1 MLVGGGH
8 AHVLVLKRFGMRP
21 IPGVRL
27 TLIAREIDAPY
38 SGMLPGFVAGHYS
51 REQCHIDLRR
61 LASFAGARLYHDEAA
76 GLDLGAKE
84 VLCSSRPPVRYDVVS
99 IDIGSRPR
107 QDDVAGALLY
117 ATPVKPIDGLIG
129 RWTQLVGRVLS
140 RDGPTRVGVVG
151 GGAAGV
157 ELALAIQ
164 FRLRKELEAAG
175 RDARLVHIGLV
186 TMAGILPT
194 YAPKVRQKLM
204 RILNQRKVNLYA
216 NREVVEVKPGRLL
229 CASGAELPFDE
240 ILWVTQAGAASWL
253 RESGLDCDH
262 DGFVKVRDTL
272 QTVTDPAVFAAG
284 DVANMVGHSRPKAG
298 VFAVRQG
305 KPLAENLRRL
315 LLGDPPRPFRPQDRF
330 LSIISVGNR
339 YAIAS
344 RWGWAIEGAAV
355 WRLKDRIDRR
365 FMKQFDD
372 LPEMVEEQS
381 AAPTPRL
388 AGPEAL
394 KELSVLTGRCGGCGA
409 KVGHTVLARVVSRL
423 HPSGSK
429 DVLIGLDAPDD
440 AAVVRVP
447 QGKLMLHTV
456 DFFRSMIDDPYIFGQ
471 IAANHS
477 LGDIFAMGAEP
488 QTALAIAVV
497 PYGLEAK
504 MEDDLFQMMSGA
516 LRILDGAGAAL
527 VGGHTSEGAE
537 LALGFAINGTATE
550 GSLLRK
556 GPLECGN
563 MLVLTKPIG
572 TGTLFAANMRHQAKG
587 RWIETALSSMLLS
600 SREAARCLQ
609 RFQATACTDVTGFG
623 LIGHL
628 VEMIN
633 QSDVDVALN
642 LSAVPFLDGALDTV
656 AAGIF
661 SSLQPQNIRLRRA
674 IESSDRVSADPRFP
688 LLFDPQTAGG
698 LLAAV
703 PGDRA
708 AACVMELQAL
718 GYPAAAIIGQVL
730 PRSEQLA
737 RVTIRSS
744 GVICGDFI
752 DHQES

>member
-1 MLVGGGH
+1 MKSNSAAIVKDLVLVGGGH
-8 AHVLVLKRFGMRP
+8 AHVLVLKRFGMQP

-27 TLIAREIDAPY
+27 TLIARDIDAPY
-38 SGMLPGFVAGHYS
+38 SGMLPGFISGHYS

-61 LASFAGARLYHDEAA
+61 LASFAGARLYHDEAT
-76 GLDLGAKE
+76 GLDRGNKQ
-84 VLCSSRPPVRYDVVS
+84 VLCSSRPPVHYDVVS

-107 QDDVAGALLY
+107 QGEVPGALTY
-117 ATPVKPIDGLIG
+117 ATAVKPIDRLIG
-129 RWTQLVGRVLS
+129 HWEQLVERVLG
-140 RDGPTRVGVVG
+140 RDGPTRVAVVG

-157 ELALAIQ
+157 ELALAVH
-164 FRLRKELEAAG
+164 FRLREEAAAGG
-175 RDARLVHIGLV
+175 RDSGLVNVALV
-186 TMAGILPT
+186 TMGNILPT
-194 YAPKVRQKLM
+194 YAPEVRDILM
-204 RILNQRKVNLYA
+204 RILKERKVTPRVD
-216 NREVVEVKPGRLL
+216 REVIEVKPGRLL
-229 CASGAELPFDE
+229 CANGEEMPFDE
-240 ILWVTQAGAASWL
+240 ILWVTQAGAAPWL
-253 RESGLDCDH
+253 HASGLECDN

-272 QTVTDPAVFAAG
+272 QSVTDSAVFAAG
-284 DVANMVGHSRPKAG
+284 DVASMEGHPRPKAG

-305 KPLAENLRRL
+305 KPLAENLRRV
-315 LLGDPPRPFRPQDRF
+315 LLGRPPRAFRPQKQF
-330 LSIISVGNR
+330 LSLISAGSR

-344 RWGWAIEGAAV
+344 RRGWAIEGAAM
-355 WRLKDRIDRR
+355 WRLKDWIDRR

-372 LPEMVEEQS
+372 LPEMAEAP
-381 AAPTPRL
+381 AAALTPGL

-394 KELSVLTGRCGGCGA
+394 RELSVMASRCGGCGA
-409 KVGHTVLARVVSRL
+409 KVGHTVLARVVGRL
-423 HPSGSK
+423 RPGVSK

-447 QGKLMLHTV
+447 EGKVMVHTV

-488 QTALAIAVV
+488 QTALAIATV
-497 PYGLEAK
+497 PYGLEEK

-516 LRILDGAGAAL
+516 LRVLDGAGAAL

-537 LALGFAINGTATE
+537 LGLGFAVNGTAAE
-550 GSLLRK
+550 EALLRK
-556 GPLECGN
+556 GPMASGE

-572 TGTLFAANMRHQAKG
+572 TGTLFAADMRHKAKG
-587 RWIETALSSMLLS
+587 RWIETALDSMLLS

-628 VEMIN
+628 VEMIK
-633 QSDVDVALN
+633 QSDVDVALD
-642 LSAVPFLDGALDTV
+642 LSAIPFLDGALDTV

-674 IESSDRVSADPRFP
+674 IENHERISTDPRFP

-708 AACVMELQAL
+708 AACVAELKSL
-718 GYPAAAIIGQVL
+718 GYSTAAVIGRVL
-730 PRSEQLA
+730 PRSERLA
-737 RVTIRSS
+737 PVTILS
-744 GVICGDFI
+744 
-752 DHQES
+752 

>member
-1 MLVGGGH
+1 MNSNTATIVKDLVLIGGGH

-27 TLIAREIDAPY
+27 TLIARDIDAPY
-38 SGMLPGFVAGHYS
+38 SGMLPGFVSGHYA

-76 GLDLGAKE
+76 GLDLSAKH

-107 QDDVAGALLY
+107 QDEVPGASLY
-117 ATPVKPIDGLIG
+117 ATAVKPIDRLIG
-129 RWTQLVGRVLS
+129 SWEQMLERVLS

-157 ELALAIQ
+157 ELTLAIQ
-164 FRLRKELEAAG
+164 FRLRKEVAKAG
-175 RDARLVHIGLV
+175 RDPGLVNVGLV
-186 TMAGILPT
+186 TMGEILPT
-194 YAPKVRQKLM
+194 YAPKVRHILM
-204 RILNQRKVNLYA
+204 RILKERNVTLYID
-216 NREVVEVKPGRLL
+216 REVVEVKPGRLL
-229 CASGAELPFDE
+229 CANGGEMPFDE
-240 ILWVTQAGAASWL
+240 ILWVTQAGAAPWL
-253 RESGLDCDH
+253 RASGLECDRG
-262 DGFVKVRDTL
+262 GFVKVRDTL
-272 QTVTDPAVFAAG
+272 QTVTDSTVFAAG
-284 DVANMVGHSRPKAG
+284 DVADMVGHPRPKAG

-305 KPLAENLRRL
+305 KPLADNLRRV
-315 LLGDPPRPFRPQDRF
+315 LLGKPPRSFRPQRRF
-330 LSIISVGNR
+330 LSLISAGNR

-344 RWGWAIEGAAV
+344 RWGWALEGVAM
-355 WRLKDRIDRR
+355 WRLKDWIDRR

-372 LPEMVEEQS
+372 LPEMVE
-381 AAPTPRL
+381 APTAALEPGL

-394 KELSVLTGRCGGCGA
+394 KELSVMASRCGGCGA
-409 KVGHTVLARVVSRL
+409 KVGHTVLSRVIGRL
-423 HPSGSK
+423 RPSISK

-447 QGKLMLHTV
+447 EGKVMVHTV
-456 DFFRSMIDDPYIFGQ
+456 DFFRRMIDDPYVFGQ

-477 LGDIFAMGAEP
+477 LGDIFAMGAVP
-488 QTALAIAVV
+488 QTALAIATV

-516 LRILDGAGAAL
+516 LRVLEGAGAAL

-537 LALGFAINGTATE
+537 LGLGFAVNGTASE
-550 GSLLRK
+550 DALLRK
-556 GPLECGN
+556 GPMAPGD

-572 TGTLFAANMRHQAKG
+572 TGTLFAAHMRHKAKG
-587 RWIETALSSMLLS
+587 RWIETALDAMLLS

-609 RFQATACTDVTGFG
+609 RFHATACTDVTGFG

-628 VEMIN
+628 VEMIK
-633 QSDVDVALN
+633 QSDVDVALD
-642 LSAVPFLDGALDTV
+642 LCAIPFLDGALDTV

-674 IESSDRVSADPRFP
+674 IDNLESVSADPRFP

-708 AACVMELQAL
+708 AACVVELKAS
-718 GYPAAAIIGQVL
+718 GYPAAAVIGQVL
-730 PRSEQLA
+730 LRGQQLA
-737 RVTIRSS
+737 PVTILR
-744 GVICGDFI
+744 
-752 DHQES
+752 

>member
-1 MLVGGGH
+1 MNSNTDPVIKDLVLVGGGH

-27 TLIAREIDAPY
+27 TLITRDIDAPY

-84 VLCSSRPPVRYDVVS
+84 VLCSNRPPVRYDIVS

-107 QDDVAGALLY
+107 QDDVPGASVY
-117 ATPVKPIDGLIG
+117 ATAVKPIDRLIG
-129 RWTQLVGRVLS
+129 RWEQLVARVLR
-140 RDGPTRVGVVG
+140 RDGPTKVGVVG

-164 FRLRKELEAAG
+164 FRLRNEVAAAG
-175 RDARLVHIGLV
+175 RDPNLVNVGLV
-186 TMAGILPT
+186 TMGKILPT
-194 YAPKVRQKLM
+194 YAPDARHILM
-204 RILNQRKVNLYA
+204 RILKERAVGIYPD
-216 NREVVEVKPGRLL
+216 REVIEVQSGRLL
-229 CASGAELPFDE
+229 CADGGELPFDE
-240 ILWVTQAGAASWL
+240 ILWVTQAGAAPWL
-253 RESGLDCDH
+253 HASGLGCDQN
-262 DGFVKVRDTL
+262 GFIKVRDTL
-272 QTVTDPAVFAAG
+272 QSVTDSAVFAAG
-284 DVANMVGHSRPKAG
+284 DVANMIGHPRPKAG
-298 VFAVRQG
+298 VYAVRQG
-305 KPLAENLRRL
+305 KPLADNLRRV
-315 LLGDPPRPFRPQDRF
+315 LLGKPPRPFRPQKQF
-330 LSIISVGNR
+330 LSLISVGNR
-339 YAIAS
+339 HAIAS

-355 WRLKDRIDRR
+355 WRLKDWIDRR
-365 FMKQFDD
+365 FMKQFED
-372 LPEMVEEQS
+372 LPEMVEGPT
-381 AAPTPRL
+381 AAPELGL

-394 KELSVLTGRCGGCGA
+394 KELSAMASRCGGCGA
-409 KVGHTVLARVVSRL
+409 KVGHTVLSRVVGRL
-423 HPSGSK
+423 RPIVSK

-447 QGKLMLHTV
+447 EGKVMVHTV

-488 QTALAIAVV
+488 QTALAIATV

-516 LRILDGAGAAL
+516 LRVLDRAGAAL
-527 VGGHTSEGAE
+527 VGGHTGEGAE
-537 LALGFAINGTATE
+537 LGLGFAINGTADE
-550 GSLLRK
+550 KGLLRK
-556 GPLECGN
+556 GPMAPGDVLI
-563 MLVLTKPIG
+563 LTKPVG
-572 TGTLFAANMRHQAKG
+572 TGTLFAADMRHKAKG
-587 RWIETALSSMLLS
+587 QWIETALGSMLLS

-609 RFQATACTDVTGFG
+609 RFRASACTDVTGFG
-623 LIGHL
+623 LVGHL
-628 VEMIN
+628 VEMIK
-633 QSDVDVALN
+633 QSDVDIALD
-642 LSAVPFLDGALDTV
+642 LGAIPFLDGALDTV

-674 IESSDRVSADPRFP
+674 IENLESVATDPRFP

-703 PGDRA
+703 PGDQA
-708 AACVMELQAL
+708 VACVTELESL
-718 GYPAAAIIGQVL
+718 GYAAAAIIGRVL

-737 RVTIRSS
+737 PLMILR
-744 GVICGDFI
+744 
-752 DHQES
+752 